1 MRVRSLSSY
10 ERGEVPVRVL
20 RGAVEG
26 GEWRRGDFVGI
37 GFLGA
42 GSVEKGESGSGRFLL
57 RTIGGKFSVARGGGA
72 CGAGGRSDRA
82 VFRASPIG
90 TPWVARIRIASRS
103 FFHAGQ
109 PGNSISCGPLQAGH
123 RGWFWQ
129 TPRLWSWLPH
139 RPHRSTFGQKSSW
152 WPKLRQVV
160 QRSGLG
166 IYTLTSSLTRKE
178 AS

>member
-1 MRVRSLSSY
+1 MSAGRCQCAYCV
-10 ERGEVPVRVL
+10 
-20 RGAVEG
+20 A
-26 GEWRRGDFVGI
+26 RRGDFVGI

-109 PGNSISCGPLQAGH
+109 PGNSGFHAVLCKPGIVGGFGKPLACG
-123 RGWFWQ
+123 RGC
-129 TPRLWSWLPH
+129 H